1 VTQVLRAVRLVHAF
15 LPPEARERKAQ
26 ENAALLRRYKG
37 LPPLEEGHPGGV
49 GLLARRGNLDESFG
63 AGAAFLPQLLSE
75 PRSPQTSAAK
85 SLTSTLGFTFSHG
98 NDPSIR
104 CRAILGKRF
113 EARSRG
119 ETHFVL
125 DLLQRVPLFRRMDPE
140 TQLEITKVLQLRDFD
155 EHDCI
160 VASGDEYRYL
170 CILLSGKVKFL
181 SRTAGV
187 ELEVCTYGPWDIF
200 GQAVLSHPDPVKST
214 TTILAAADTTVLLI
228 DKRRYLAHFSRL
240 EEAETQ
246 RRLHFFRSMP
256 AFREVPEGELRLVVK
271 ACRCL
276 RLPHNSVVV
285 KEGAKRTHA
294 YVLRRG
300 ECRLLRRCRLP
311 YPAAAAAAGGGSPEK
326 GGGGGGGGGAGGA
339 VGGPPGSQGGA
350 AKPMPKYAVFTPK

>member
-1 VTQVLRAVRLVHAF
+1 MEKQGEMQPPVQNREDGTQADPSEEHTGSGNASAVSPTPPAGDGPKRSNPRLSTHRKITLPARARWDRAVTQVLRAVRLVHAF

-26 ENAALLRRYKG
+26 ENAALLRRYKVACRRWRR
-37 LPPLEEGHPGGV
+37 PPKV
-49 GLLARRGNLDESFG
+49 GLLALRGNNLDESFG

-160 VASGDEYRYL
+160 VASG
-170 CILLSGKVKFL
+170 
-181 SRTAGV
+181 
-187 ELEVCTYGPWDIF
+187 
-200 GQAVLSHPDPVKST
+200 
-214 TTILAAADTTVLLI
+214 
-228 DKRRYLAHFSRL
+228 
-240 EEAETQ
+240 
-246 RRLHFFRSMP
+246 
-256 AFREVPEGELRLVVK
+256 
-271 ACRCL
+271 
-276 RLPHNSVVV
+276 
-285 KEGAKRTHA
+285 
-294 YVLRRG
+294 
-300 ECRLLRRCRLP
+300 
-311 YPAAAAAAGGGSPEK
+311 
-326 GGGGGGGGGAGGA
+326 
-339 VGGPPGSQGGA
+339 
-350 AKPMPKYAVFTPK
+350 